1 MAEGLGQVKYTVN
14 FPKIGLTK
22 KPTSFKTP
30 APENRVMVAGG
41 EGWSWVEWRVGVTV
55 VMELFCTSIVSSSI
69 SGLGDVTMVLQE
81 VVTGG
86 NWVKLA
92 EDLSVLFLTTAWI
105 LKKFSIK
112 KLKKPSPSLQI
123 SKLRTQLN
131 EPKLNFMHMAEKSV
145 LI

>member
-1 MAEGLGQVKYTVN
+1 MAEGLGQVRYTVN
-14 FPKIGLTK
+14 FPKIGLK
-22 KPTSFKTP
+22 KTHIFQNSSTG
-30 APENRVMVAGG
+30 EQSHGCRGRGMELGG
-41 EGWSWVEWRVGVTV
+41 VEGGVTV

-69 SGLGDVTMVLQE
+69 SWLGDVTMVLQE

-112 KLKKPSPSLQI
+112 K
-123 SKLRTQLN
+123 
-131 EPKLNFMHMAEKSV
+131 
-145 LI
+145 

>member
-1 MAEGLGQVKYTVN
+1 
-14 FPKIGLTK
+14 
-22 KPTSFKTP
+22 
-30 APENRVMVAGG
+30 MVAGG
-41 EGWSWVEWRVGVTV
+41 KGWSWVEWRVGVTV

-69 SGLGDVTMVLQE
+69 SRLGDVTMVLQE

-131 EPKLNFMHMAEKSV
+131 EPKLNFMHMAEKCV